1 MNASDAKQLAD
12 QALNELADALA
23 RGDSGRLTA
32 FLDTM
37 ARFHR
42 YSATNLMLILTQRP
56 DATRVA
62 GFHAW
67 RSMGRFVR
75 KGEKGIVIFA
85 PMRLKK
91 RASTDAAQDVAAG
104 DDTGGDS
111 GGDFILRF
119 RAVHVFDIAQT
130 DGEPLPDLARP
141 HGDDVA
147 ASALDRLKALV
158 AEKGIALEYADTLGG
173 AFGVSCGGTIKLA
186 LDLASGPADQ
196 FATLAHELAHE
207 LLHRDERRK
216 ELTRTVVETEAEAVA
231 YAVCRA
237 VGVDAKDAST
247 DYIRLYRGDAGTLI
261 ESLQH
266 IQRVAAEIIAGITAD
281 EVATV

>member
-12 QALNELADALA
+12 QALNDLAEALA
-23 RGDSGRLTA
+23 QGNSARLTT

-56 DATRVA
+56 NATRVA

-67 RSMGRFVR
+67 RSMGRFVK

-91 RASTDAAQDVAAG
+91 RSAKDAASDAAT
-104 DDTGGDS
+104 DD
-111 GGDFILRF
+111 DFILRF

-130 DGEPLPDLARP
+130 EGEELPDLARP
-141 HGDDVA
+141 HGDDFA
-147 ASALDRLKALV
+147 TESLERLKALV
-158 AEKGIALEYADTLGG
+158 AEKGIALEYAETLNG

-186 LDLASGPADQ
+186 LDLASKPAEQ

-216 ELTRTVVETEAEAVA
+216 SLTKTVVETEAEAVA

-237 VGVDAKDAST
+237 VGVDARDASA
-247 DYIRLYRGDAGTLI
+247 DYIRLYRGDAETLI

-266 IQRVAAEIIAGITAD
+266 IQRVAAEIIAGVTAD

>member
-12 QALNELADALA
+12 QALDDLASALA
-23 RGDSGRLTA
+23 QGNSARLTA

-56 DATRVA
+56 EATRVA

-67 RSMGRFVR
+67 RSMGRFVK

-91 RASTDAAQDVAAG
+91 CSAKENASDITTD
-104 DDTGGDS
+104 DD
-111 GGDFILRF
+111 FVLRF
-119 RAVHVFDIAQT
+119 RAVHVFDVAQT

-147 ASALDRLKALV
+147 AAALDRLKAFV
-158 AEKGIALEYADTLGG
+158 AEKGIALEYAATLNG
-173 AFGVSCGGTIKLA
+173 AFGLSCGGTIKLA
-186 LDLASGPADQ
+186 LDLASKPAEQ

-216 ELTRTVVETEAEAVA
+216 ELTKTVVETEAEAVA

-237 VGVDAKDAST
+237 VGVDARDAST
-247 DYIRLYRGDAGTLI
+247 DYIRLYRGDAATLA
-261 ESLQH
+261 ESLSH
-266 IQRVAAEIIAGITAD
+266 IQRVAAEIIAGVNAN
-281 EVATV
+281 EVAVV

>member
-1 MNASDAKQLAD
+1 MNASDAKHLAD
-12 QALNELADALA
+12 QALDDLANALA
-23 RGDSGRLTA
+23 QGDSARLTA

-67 RSMGRFVR
+67 RSMGRFVK

-91 RASTDAAQDVAAG
+91 RSAKETAI
-104 DDTGGDS
+104 DS
-111 GGDFILRF
+111 LSEDEFILRF
-119 RAVHVFDIAQT
+119 RAVHVFDVAQT

-141 HGDDVA
+141 QGDEVA
-147 ASALDRLKALV
+147 VHALDRLKALV
-158 AEKGIALEYADTLGG
+158 AEKDIALEYSDMPSGS
-173 AFGVSCGGTIKLA
+173 FGLSCGGTIKLA
-186 LDLASGPADQ
+186 LDLASKPAEQ

-207 LLHRDERRK
+207 LLHRDERRN
-216 ELTRTVVETEAEAVA
+216 ELTKTIVETEAEAVA

-237 VGVDAKDAST
+237 VGVDARDAST
-247 DYIRLYRGDAGTLI
+247 DYIRLYRGDAATLA
-261 ESLQH
+261 ESLSH
-266 IQRVAAEIIAGITAD
+266 IQRVAAEIIAGVTVG
-281 EVATV
+281 EVAAV

>member
-12 QALNELADALA
+12 QALDDLANALA
-23 RGDSGRLTA
+23 QGDSARLTA

-42 YSATNLMLILTQRP
+42 YSATNLMLILSQRP

-67 RSMGRFVR
+67 RSMGRFVK

-91 RASTDAAQDVAAG
+91 RSAKDAASEATCED
-104 DDTGGDS
+104 
-111 GGDFILRF
+111 DFILRF
-119 RAVHVFDIAQT
+119 RAVHVFDVAQT

-141 HGDDVA
+141 QGDEVA
-147 ASALDRLKALV
+147 VHALDRLKALV
-158 AEKGIALEYADTLGG
+158 AEKGIALEYAETLNG
-173 AFGVSCGGTIKLA
+173 AFGLSCGGTIKLA
-186 LDLASGPADQ
+186 LDLASKPAEQ

-216 ELTRTVVETEAEAVA
+216 ELTKTVVETEAEAVA

-237 VGVDAKDAST
+237 VGVDARDAST
-247 DYIRLYRGDAGTLI
+247 DYIRLYRGDASTLA

-266 IQRVAAEIIAGITAD
+266 IQRVAAEIIAGVTAD

>member
-1 MNASDAKQLAD
+1 MNAPDAKQLAD
-12 QALNELADALA
+12 QALDDLANALA
-23 RGDSGRLTA
+23 QGNSARLTA

-67 RSMGRFVR
+67 RSMGRFVK

-91 RASTDAAQDVAAG
+91 RSVKETASEALVE
-104 DDTGGDS
+104 DDL
-111 GGDFILRF
+111 ILRF
-119 RAVHVFDIAQT
+119 RAVHVFDVAQT
-130 DGEPLPDLARP
+130 DGEPLPNLARP
-141 HGDDVA
+141 QGDNVA
-147 ASALDRLKALV
+147 ADALGRLKALV
-158 AEKGIALEYADTLGG
+158 AEKGIALEYAETLNG
-173 AFGVSCGGTIKLA
+173 AFGLSCGGTIKLA
-186 LDLASGPADQ
+186 LDLASKPAEQ

-216 ELTRTVVETEAEAVA
+216 ELTKTIVETEAEAVA

-237 VGVDAKDAST
+237 VGVDARDAST
-247 DYIRLYRGDAGTLI
+247 DYIRLYRGDAGTLA
-261 ESLQH
+261 ESLSH
-266 IQRVAAEIIAGITAD
+266 IQRVAAEIIAGVTAD
-281 EVATV
+281 EAATV

>member
-12 QALNELADALA
+12 QALNDLADALA
-23 RGDSGRLTA
+23 RGDSARLTA

-62 GFHAW
+62 GFQAW

-91 RASTDAAQDVAAG
+91 RSANESASDAVVED
-104 DDTGGDS
+104 
-111 GGDFILRF
+111 DFILRF

-147 ASALDRLKALV
+147 AHALDRLKALV
-158 AEKGIALEYADTLGG
+158 AEKGIALEYAETLNG
-173 AFGVSCGGTIKLA
+173 AFGLSCGGTIKLA
-186 LDLASGPADQ
+186 LDLASKPAEQ

-207 LLHRDERRK
+207 LLHRDDRRK
-216 ELTRTVVETEAEAVA
+216 ELTKTVVETEAEAVA

-237 VGVDAKDAST
+237 VGVDARDAST
-247 DYIRLYRGDAGTLI
+247 DYIRLYRGDASTLA

-266 IQRVAAEIIAGITAD
+266 IQRVAAEIIACVTAD
-281 EVATV
+281 EAAAV

>member
-12 QALNELADALA
+12 QALDDLANALA
-23 RGDSGRLTA
+23 QGNSDRLTA

-67 RSMGRFVR
+67 RSMGRFVK

-91 RASTDAAQDVAAG
+91 RSAKETASGALV
-104 DDTGGDS
+104 DD
-111 GGDFILRF
+111 DFILRF
-119 RAVHVFDIAQT
+119 RAVYVFDVAQT
-130 DGEPLPDLARP
+130 EGEPLPDLARP
-141 HGDDVA
+141 QGDA
-147 ASALDRLKALV
+147 FALRALDRLRSLV
-158 AEKGIALEYADTLGG
+158 AEKGIALEYADMPGG
-173 AFGVSCGGTIKLA
+173 SFGLSCGGTIKLA
-186 LDLASGPADQ
+186 LDLASKPAEQ

-216 ELTRTVVETEAEAVA
+216 ELTKTIVETEAEAVA

-237 VGVDAKDAST
+237 VGVDARDAST
-247 DYIRLYRGDAGTLI
+247 DYIRLYRGDAATLA
-261 ESLQH
+261 ESLSH
-266 IQRVAAEIIAGITAD
+266 IQRVAADIIAGVTAD

>member
-12 QALNELADALA
+12 QALNDLADALA
-23 RGDSGRLTA
+23 QSNSARLTA

-42 YSATNLMLILTQRP
+42 YSATNLLLILTQRP

-67 RSMGRFVR
+67 RSLGRFVK

-91 RASTDAAQDVAAG
+91 RSANDAAG
-104 DDTGGDS
+104 DAS
-111 GGDFILRF
+111 SSEGDFILRF

-130 DGEPLPDLARP
+130 DGDALPDLARP
-141 HGDDVA
+141 QGDEVA

-158 AEKGIALEYADTLGG
+158 AEKCIALEYADSLGG
-173 AFGVSCGGTIKLA
+173 AFGVSCGGTIKIA
-186 LDLASGPADQ
+186 LDLAAKPAEQ

-207 LLHRDERRK
+207 LLHRNERRK
-216 ELTRTVVETEAEAVA
+216 ELTKTVVETEAEAVA

-237 VGVDAKDAST
+237 VGVDARDAST
-247 DYIRLYRGDAGTLI
+247 DYIRLYRGDAETLI

-266 IQRVAAEIIAGITAD
+266 IQRVAAEIIAGVTAD

>member
-1 MNASDAKQLAD
+1 
-12 QALNELADALA
+12 
-23 RGDSGRLTA
+23 
-32 FLDTM
+32 M

-42 YSATNLMLILTQRP
+42 YSATNLMLILTHRP
-56 DATRVA
+56 DASRVA

-67 RSMGRFVR
+67 RSMGRFVK

-91 RASTDAAQDVAAG
+91 RSAQDAAQDAE
-104 DDTGGDS
+104 D
-111 GGDFILRF
+111 DFILRF

-130 DGEPLPDLARP
+130 DGEPLPNLARSQ
-141 HGDDVA
+141 GDDVA
-147 ASALDRLKALV
+147 VSALDRLKALV
-158 AEKGIALEYADTLGG
+158 AEKSIALEYADTLGG
-173 AFGVSCGGTIKLA
+173 AFGVSFGGTIKLA
-186 LDLASGPADQ
+186 LDLASRPADQ

-216 ELTRTVVETEAEAVA
+216 KLSKTVVETEAEAVA

-237 VGVDAKDAST
+237 VGIEAKDAST
-247 DYIRLYRGDAGTLI
+247 DYIRLYRGDAQTLI

-266 IQRVAAEIIAGITAD
+266 IQRVAAEIIAGVTAD

>member
-12 QALNELADALA
+12 QALDDLADALA
-23 RGDSGRLTA
+23 LGDSARLTA

-67 RSMGRFVR
+67 RSLGRFVR

-91 RASTDAAQDVAAG
+91 LATKETPSDAL
-104 DDTGGDS
+104 TEDS

-141 HGDDVA
+141 CPREGDEVVTH
-147 ASALDRLKALV
+147 ALDRLKALV
-158 AEKGIALEYADTLGG
+158 AEKAITLEYADMPGDC
-173 AFGVSCGGTIKLA
+173 FGLSCGGTIKLA
-186 LDLASGPADQ
+186 LDLASKPAEQ

-207 LLHRDERRK
+207 LLHRDDRRRA
-216 ELTRTVVETEAEAVA
+216 LTKTVVETEAEAVA

-237 VGVDAKDAST
+237 VGVEARDAST
-247 DYIRLYRGDAGTLI
+247 DYIRLYRGDAQTLI

-266 IQRVAAEIIAGITAD
+266 IQRVAAEIIAGVTEG